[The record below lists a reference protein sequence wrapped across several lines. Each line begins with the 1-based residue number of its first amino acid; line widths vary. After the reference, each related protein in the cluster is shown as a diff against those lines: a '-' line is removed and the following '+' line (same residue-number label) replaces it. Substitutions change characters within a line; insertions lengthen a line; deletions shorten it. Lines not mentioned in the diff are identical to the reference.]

1 MTYDYNLLMNKAK
14 EASKTSYSPFSKFA
28 VGAAVLAK
36 SGAVYTGC
44 NVENSSFGLTICAER
59 CAIFKAISEGEREI
73 LAVAIFSPNEDD
85 CFPCGACRQ
94 VMYEFQGE
102 NEIEIILVFF
112 DKRSFQLSVQI
123 VGDIDSYIDAN
134 YVRESHRKEYPVRS
148 RSNARMRGLT
158 EERE

>member
-94 VMYEFQGE
+94 VMSEFCGKGFCDYIRKWGKKLRVSLLGE
-102 NEIEIILVFF
+102 LLPYSFKL
-112 DKRSFQLSVQI
+112 DK
-123 VGDIDSYIDAN
+123 
-134 YVRESHRKEYPVRS
+134 
-148 RSNARMRGLT
+148 
-158 EERE
+158 